1 MIWAIP
7 GRTGHDAPRTRWPR
21 GVVEIVTRDKTIK
34 EDVPLE
40 CAMQRTKEIVAELYA
55 RINSH
60 VPESI

>member
-1 MIWAIP
+1 MSGHSKWANIK
-7 GRTGHDAPRTRWPR
+7 HKKA
-21 GVVEIVTRDKTIK
+21 K
-34 EDVPLE
+34 EDVPIE